1 MGTWLAASQPPWRRP
16 AIPAIAAHAT
26 GDVGALNNRTDKRVM
41 KSSLNSA
48 AVVEGR
54 CADQGDHEPGQA
66 GVPFSERHGIS
77 DMIRYRTQNS

>member
-1 MGTWLAASQPPWRRP
+1 
-16 AIPAIAAHAT
+16 
-26 GDVGALNNRTDKRVM
+26 M

-48 AVVEGR
+48 AVVEGCR
-54 CADQGDHEPGQA
+54 ADQGDHEPGQA